1 MNEGKVVNIDFFTR
15 DTLPPR
21 LKVMAKEQGVQLGSG
36 LIMVKT
42 KFGLLPSYDF
52 VSVGTSPEDI
62 QDLIRGLAE
71 EDGVDLG
78 KAVKKAFNEGL
89 PQRFT

>member
-1 MNEGKVVNIDFFTR
+1 MNETKVINVDFFTR
-15 DTLPPR
+15 ATLPPR
-21 LKVMAKEQGVQLGSG
+21 LESMAKEQGVQLGSG

-42 KFGLLPSYDF
+42 KCCPPSYDF
-52 VSVGTSPEDI
+52 DSVGTSPEDI
-62 QDLIRGLAE
+62 HNLMRGLAE